1 MFFSLIIG
9 RPQVVRRYAMETNH
23 ALPNNPLSTLSPEET
38 AMSNKKKTALI
49 KKLTNRHIENAFDDL
64 GILHRRDEDDSVYT
78 FIPSGTADSGLSCWF
93 IADGN
98 ILQFT
103 CSINP
108 SLPQD
113 KWPSILMLCNTFYK
127 ESRFGRAVLY
137 SQEDNNEANLRFEA
151 AIDCSGGIS
160 TAFLQTFIVSHIAT
174 ACTFYSMVQDE
185 MNNSQD
191 NITDEEATSY
201 LQTVASA

>member
-1 MFFSLIIG
+1 
-9 RPQVVRRYAMETNH
+9 METNH
-23 ALPNNPLSTLSPEET
+23 ALPNNLLSTLTPEET

-49 KKLTNRHIENAFDDL
+49 KKLTNRHIENALDDL
-64 GILHRRDEDDSVYT
+64 GILHRRDEDDDIFT
-78 FIPSGTADSGLSCWF
+78 FIPSGTDDSGLSCWF

-98 ILQFT
+98 IFQLI

-108 SLPQD
+108 SIPQD
-113 KWPSILMLCNTFYK
+113 KWPSILMLCNTFHR
-127 ESRFGRAVLY
+127 ESRFGRVVLY
-137 SQEDNNEANLRFEA
+137 SQEDNNEAKLRFEA
-151 AIDCSGGIS
+151 AIDCSGGIN

-174 ACTFYSMVQDE
+174 ACMFYSKVQDE

-191 NITDEEATSY
+191 NIPDEEAASY

>member
-1 MFFSLIIG
+1 MTE
-9 RPQVVRRYAMETNH
+9 R
-23 ALPNNPLSTLSPEET
+23 
-38 AMSNKKKTALI
+38 KKTALI

-64 GILHRRDEDDSVYT
+64 GILHRRDEDDDVFT
-78 FIPSGTADSGLSCWF
+78 FIPSGNDDSGLSCWF

-98 ILQFT
+98 ILQLIS
-103 CSINP
+103 SINSSIP
-108 SLPQD
+108 KD
-113 KWPSILMLCNTFYK
+113 KWPSILMLCNSFHR

-137 SQEDNNEANLRFEA
+137 IQDDNNEAKLRFEA
-151 AIDCSGGIS
+151 AIDCSDGIN
-160 TAFLQTFIVSHIAT
+160 TAFLQTFIVSHLAT
-174 ACTFYSMVQDE
+174 ACTLYSMVQDE